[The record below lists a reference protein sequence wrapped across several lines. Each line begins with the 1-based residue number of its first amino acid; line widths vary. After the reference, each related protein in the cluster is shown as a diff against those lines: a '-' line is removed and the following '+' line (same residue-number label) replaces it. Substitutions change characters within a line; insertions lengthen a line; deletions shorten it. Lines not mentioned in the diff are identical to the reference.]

1 MKLALGSVATL
12 LAISLLPAA
21 FAADRKPVRTKPQR
35 FDLSADEWDTVKAGG
50 ITVRHSNKGQVNDFF
65 SAGYVKASVDDVFW
79 YYEDHNNTPKYQN
92 AIKRI
97 SVEEDLTPKR
107 GNAAGEQGGYRRLK
121 YEMVLPWPIGTRNF
135 VLDLE
140 GQGEAGKWGDIFWS
154 KNTGGDCDCAADVDE
169 MQGSYVMTPYPDN
182 RKWTLVRYWVRGD
195 MRTWIPGWLV
205 GFIQGRTIPNVIAQA
220 RKDLE

>member
-1 MKLALGSVATL
+1 MKKTAIGMISAVIALSLA
-12 LAISLLPAA
+12 PAA
-21 FAADRKPVRTKPQR
+21 FSADRKPVRGKPNK
-35 FDLSADEWDTVKAGG
+35 FELTADEWEKVNAGG
-50 ITVRHSNKGQVNDFF
+50 ITVRHVNNGQVNDFF

-107 GNAAGEQGGYRRLK
+107 GGSEQGGYRRLK
-121 YEMVLPWPIGTRNF
+121 YELVLPWPIGTRNF

-140 GQGEAGKWGDIFWS
+140 GQGEPGKWGDIYWS
-154 KNTGGDCDCAADVDE
+154 KNGGGDCDCGADVDE
-169 MQGSYVMTPYPDN
+169 MMGSYVVTPYAAN

-195 MRTWIPGWLV
+195 MKTWIPGWLV
-205 GFIQGRTIPNVIAQA
+205 GFIQGRTIPNVVAQA
-220 RKDLE
+220 RKELE